1 MSMHIVVTTPCEA
14 SVMLDLINVVMK
26 HSKEGTC
33 FIDIATE
40 DTECEEAPNIECIG
54 IYGG

>member
-26 HSKEGTC
+26 ERVLLTLLRKIPDARKRQT
-33 FIDIATE
+33 
-40 DTECEEAPNIECIG
+40 
-54 IYGG
+54 